1 MFTSKKIMAKC
12 LAAKKFRLK
21 SDTAVG
27 LTLKSLPEKSEN
39 MTDGNKKGT
48 KNFNKNN
55 FLLQTT
61 QKVILQTILL
71 YTSDC
76 KKSNEKKLIYL
87 LPYTTLRKKLRNT
100 LIRYP

>member
-1 MFTSKKIMAKC
+1 MAKC

-27 LTLKSLPEKSEN
+27 LMLKSLTEKSEN
-39 MTDGNKKGT
+39 MTYSKKKGT
-48 KNFNKNN
+48 EKFNKNN

-61 QKVILQTILL
+61 QKVALQTILL

-76 KKSNEKKLIYL
+76 KKSDEKKNEIYF
-87 LPYTTLRKKLRNT
+87 LP
-100 LIRYP
+100 